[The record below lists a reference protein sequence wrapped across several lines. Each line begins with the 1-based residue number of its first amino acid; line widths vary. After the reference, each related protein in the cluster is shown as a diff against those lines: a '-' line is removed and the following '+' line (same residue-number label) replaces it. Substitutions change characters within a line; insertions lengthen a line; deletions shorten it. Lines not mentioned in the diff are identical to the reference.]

1 MSKRNKERYFSY
13 FSFLFSFVK
22 LLNFLRA
29 FFRCSGLKSCHVTSS
44 STSFEDLCPET
55 PKYTE
60 VQYRCANTTSA
71 GSSGD
76 GNVDRQQLRFRDDKI
91 SRVWEPVVVKHVSQS
106 DILLS
111 LNTSRGIVSV
121 SNISNSSNINSR
133 NASANHMN
141 TLADPAQLESS
152 ATVTAQDSETV
163 APMIVDAA
171 ETGNT
176 TQDQSLV
183 ASHEENSNTDMN
195 EEKEELSEKK
205 VITIAVVVCASLTVL
220 LIVLSL
226 TSSKVTTIH
235 GMDSFFG
242 H

>member
-1 MSKRNKERYFSY
+1 
-13 FSFLFSFVK
+13 
-22 LLNFLRA
+22 
-29 FFRCSGLKSCHVTSS
+29 VTSS

-60 VQYRCANTTSA
+60 VQYRCANNTS

-76 GNVDRQQLRFRDDKI
+76 SVDRQQLRFRDDKI

-121 SNISNSSNINSR
+121 SSSNISNSR
-133 NASANHMN
+133 NTSANHLN
-141 TLADPAQLESS
+141 TLADSVLLESS

-163 APMIVDAA
+163 APLIDDAA

-183 ASHEENSNTDMN
+183 ASQEEDSSNTDTN

-226 TSSKVTTIH
+226 TSSKVIPL
-235 GMDSFFG
+235 
-242 H
+242 

>member
-1 MSKRNKERYFSY
+1 
-13 FSFLFSFVK
+13 
-22 LLNFLRA
+22 
-29 FFRCSGLKSCHVTSS
+29 
-44 STSFEDLCPET
+44 
-55 PKYTE
+55 
-60 VQYRCANTTSA
+60 VQYRCANNTS

-76 GNVDRQQLRFRDDKI
+76 GSVDRQQLRFRDDKI

-121 SNISNSSNINSR
+121 SNSSNSR

-141 TLADPAQLESS
+141 TLADSALLESS
-152 ATVTAQDSETV
+152 ATVTAQESATV
-163 APMIVDAA
+163 ASMIDDAA

-183 ASHEENSNTDMN
+183 ASQEENSSNTDTN
-195 EEKEELSEKK
+195 EEKEEELSEKK

-220 LIVLSL
+220 LMVLSL

-235 GMDSFFG
+235 GMDSIWTLEP
-242 H
+242 

>member
-1 MSKRNKERYFSY
+1 MSDEIKNITFVTLLP
-13 FSFLFSFVK
+13 FFLI
-22 LLNFLRA
+22 FLRA

-60 VQYRCANTTSA
+60 VQYRCANTTTS

-76 GNVDRQQLRFRDDKI
+76 GSVDRQQLRFRDDKI

-111 LNTSRGIVSV
+111 LNTSRGVVSV
-121 SNISNSSNINSR
+121 SSNISNSRNS
-133 NASANHMN
+133 SANHLN
-141 TLADPAQLESS
+141 YLADSALLESS
-152 ATVTAQDSETV
+152 ATVTAQETETV
-163 APMIVDAA
+163 APLIDDAA

-183 ASHEENSNTDMN
+183 ASHEENSSNTDTN
-195 EEKEELSEKK
+195 EEKEEELSEKK

-226 TSSKVTTIH
+226 TSSKVTTVN
-235 GMDSFFG
+235 GMDSYF
-242 H
+242 

>member
-1 MSKRNKERYFSY
+1 
-13 FSFLFSFVK
+13 
-22 LLNFLRA
+22 
-29 FFRCSGLKSCHVTSS
+29 VTSS
-44 STSFEDLCPET
+44 STSFQDLCPET

-60 VQYRCANTTSA
+60 VQYRCANTTS

-121 SNISNSSNINSR
+121 SSNISNSR
-133 NASANHMN
+133 NASANHLN
-141 TLADPAQLESS
+141 TLADSAVLESS
-152 ATVTAQDSETV
+152 GTVTAQDSETV
-163 APMIVDAA
+163 APLSVDAA

-176 TQDQSLV
+176 TQDQSLI
-183 ASHEENSNTDMN
+183 ASQEENSNTDSN

-226 TSSKVTTIH
+226 TSSKVTNVQFMAWTVFLNIRTIEKACF
-235 GMDSFFG
+235 DLLVWSLQYC
-242 H
+242 

>member
-1 MSKRNKERYFSY
+1 M
-13 FSFLFSFVK
+13 
-22 LLNFLRA
+22 
-29 FFRCSGLKSCHVTSS
+29 TSS

-60 VQYRCANTTSA
+60 VQYRCANNTS

-76 GNVDRQQLRFRDDKI
+76 SVDRQQLRFRDDKI

-121 SNISNSSNINSR
+121 SSNISNSR
-133 NASANHMN
+133 NASANHLD
-141 TLADPAQLESS
+141 TLADSAILESS
-152 ATVTAQDSETV
+152 ATVTAQESETV

-183 ASHEENSNTDMN
+183 ASQEENSSNTDMY

-226 TSSKVTTIH
+226 TSSKVILI
-235 GMDSFFG
+235 
-242 H
+242 

>member
-1 MSKRNKERYFSY
+1 M
-13 FSFLFSFVK
+13 
-22 LLNFLRA
+22 
-29 FFRCSGLKSCHVTSS
+29 TSS

-60 VQYRCANTTSA
+60 VQYRCANNTS

-76 GNVDRQQLRFRDDKI
+76 SVDRQQLRFRDDKI

-121 SNISNSSNINSR
+121 SSNSSSNSR
-133 NASANHMN
+133 NASANHLN
-141 TLADPAQLESS
+141 SLADAALLESS
-152 ATVTAQDSETV
+152 ATVPAQESETV
-163 APMIVDAA
+163 APMIDDAA

-183 ASHEENSNTDMN
+183 ASQEENSSNTDTN
-195 EEKEELSEKK
+195 EEKEEELSEKK

-226 TSSKVTTIH
+226 TSSKVIII
-235 GMDSFFG
+235 
-242 H
+242 

>member
-1 MSKRNKERYFSY
+1 M
-13 FSFLFSFVK
+13 
-22 LLNFLRA
+22 
-29 FFRCSGLKSCHVTSS
+29 TSS

-60 VQYRCANTTSA
+60 VQYRCANTTS

-76 GNVDRQQLRFRDDKI
+76 SIDRQQLRFRDDKI

-121 SNISNSSNINSR
+121 SSNTR
-133 NASANHMN
+133 NASASHLNS
-141 TLADPAQLESS
+141 LADSAVLESS
-152 ATVTAQDSETV
+152 ATVTAQESETV
-163 APMIVDAA
+163 APMIDDAA

-176 TQDQSLV
+176 TQEDQSLV
-183 ASHEENSNTDMN
+183 ASQEENSSNVDTS

-226 TSSKVTTIH
+226 TSSKVTTVQY
-235 GMDSFFG
+235 MAWTVFLTLEP
-242 H
+242 

>member
-1 MSKRNKERYFSY
+1 
-13 FSFLFSFVK
+13 
-22 LLNFLRA
+22 
-29 FFRCSGLKSCHVTSS
+29 
-44 STSFEDLCPET
+44 
-55 PKYTE
+55 
-60 VQYRCANTTSA
+60 VQYRCANTTS

-76 GNVDRQQLRFRDDKI
+76 SVDRQQLRFRDDKI

-121 SNISNSSNINSR
+121 SNNINSR
-133 NASANHMN
+133 NASANHLN
-141 TLADPAQLESS
+141 TLADSIILESS

-163 APMIVDAA
+163 APMIDDAA

-183 ASHEENSNTDMN
+183 ASHEENSTTDTN

-235 GMDSFFG
+235 GMDSFLNTRTIEKVCLYLLVW
-242 H
+242 

>member
-1 MSKRNKERYFSY
+1 
-13 FSFLFSFVK
+13 
-22 LLNFLRA
+22 
-29 FFRCSGLKSCHVTSS
+29 VTSS

-60 VQYRCANTTSA
+60 VQYRCANTTS

-76 GNVDRQQLRFRDDKI
+76 SVDRQQLRFRDDKI

-121 SNISNSSNINSR
+121 SSNISNISNSR
-133 NASANHMN
+133 NASAKHLNS
-141 TLADPAQLESS
+141 LADSALLESS
-152 ATVTAQDSETV
+152 ATVTAQESETV

-183 ASHEENSNTDMN
+183 ASQEENYSNTATN

-226 TSSKVTTIH
+226 TSSKVIII
-235 GMDSFFG
+235 
-242 H
+242 

>member
-1 MSKRNKERYFSY
+1 M
-13 FSFLFSFVK
+13 
-22 LLNFLRA
+22 
-29 FFRCSGLKSCHVTSS
+29 TSS

-60 VQYRCANTTSA
+60 VQYRCANTTS

-76 GNVDRQQLRFRDDKI
+76 GSVDRQQLRFRDDKI

-121 SNISNSSNINSR
+121 SSNISNSSSSSSNSSSSNSR
-133 NASANHMN
+133 NASADHLNM
-141 TLADPAQLESS
+141 LADSALLESS
-152 ATVTAQDSETV
+152 ATAVTAQDSETV
-163 APMIVDAA
+163 APLIVDAA

-183 ASHEENSNTDMN
+183 ASQEENSSNTDTN

-235 GMDSFFG
+235 SMDSFLNTRTIEKVCLYLLVWSLQYC
-242 H
+242 

>member
-1 MSKRNKERYFSY
+1 M
-13 FSFLFSFVK
+13 
-22 LLNFLRA
+22 
-29 FFRCSGLKSCHVTSS
+29 TSS

-60 VQYRCANTTSA
+60 VQYRCANNTS

-76 GNVDRQQLRFRDDKI
+76 GSVDRQQLRFRDDKI

-121 SNISNSSNINSR
+121 SNSSNSR

-141 TLADPAQLESS
+141 TLADSALLESS
-152 ATVTAQDSETV
+152 ATVTAQESATV
-163 APMIVDAA
+163 ASMIDDAA

-183 ASHEENSNTDMN
+183 ASQEENSSNTDTN
-195 EEKEELSEKK
+195 EEKEEELSEKK

-220 LIVLSL
+220 LMVLSL

-235 GMDSFFG
+235 GMDSIWTLEP
-242 H
+242 

>member
-1 MSKRNKERYFSY
+1 
-13 FSFLFSFVK
+13 
-22 LLNFLRA
+22 
-29 FFRCSGLKSCHVTSS
+29 VTSS

-60 VQYRCANTTSA
+60 VQYRCANNTS

-76 GNVDRQQLRFRDDKI
+76 SVDRQQLRFRDDKI

-121 SNISNSSNINSR
+121 TSNSSSINSR
-133 NASANHMN
+133 NASANHLN
-141 TLADPAQLESS
+141 TLADSVILESS

-163 APMIVDAA
+163 APLIDDAA

-183 ASHEENSNTDMN
+183 ASQEENSIVDTN

-226 TSSKVTTIH
+226 TSSKVTTIY
-235 GMDSFFG
+235 GMNSIFNTRTIENVCLEL
-242 H
+242 HPWSLQSC

>member
-1 MSKRNKERYFSY
+1 
-13 FSFLFSFVK
+13 
-22 LLNFLRA
+22 
-29 FFRCSGLKSCHVTSS
+29 LKSCHVTSS

-60 VQYRCANTTSA
+60 VQYRCANTTTS

-76 GNVDRQQLRFRDDKI
+76 SVDRQQLRFRDDKI

-121 SNISNSSNINSR
+121 SNSSSISSSNSR
-133 NASANHMN
+133 NASANHLN
-141 TLADPAQLESS
+141 SLADSVLLESS
-152 ATVTAQDSETV
+152 AAVTAQESETV
-163 APMIVDAA
+163 APMIDDAA

-183 ASHEENSNTDMN
+183 ASQEENSSNTDTN

-226 TSSKVTTIH
+226 TSSKVILIYVRH
-235 GMDSFFG
+235 ILDSFF
-242 H
+242 

>member
-1 MSKRNKERYFSY
+1 M
-13 FSFLFSFVK
+13 
-22 LLNFLRA
+22 
-29 FFRCSGLKSCHVTSS
+29 TSS

-60 VQYRCANTTSA
+60 VQYRCANTTS

-111 LNTSRGIVSV
+111 LNTSRGIVNV
-121 SNISNSSNINSR
+121 TSNSSSINSR
-133 NASANHMN
+133 NASANHLN
-141 TLADPAQLESS
+141 KLADSALLESS

-163 APMIVDAA
+163 APMIDDAA
-171 ETGNT
+171 ETGNA

-183 ASHEENSNTDMN
+183 ASQEENSSNTDTN
-195 EEKEELSEKK
+195 EEKEEMSEKK

-226 TSSKVTTIH
+226 TSSKVILI
-235 GMDSFFG
+235 
-242 H
+242 